1 MDANL
6 KWKTILTIKH
16 DYEPC
21 FLFNNL
27 YSLSIKKL
35 NSHKSKDDNFTIPQQ
50 RGEKREIKIGQNEF
64 MYI

>member
-6 KWKTILTIKH
+6 KWTKILTIKH
-16 DYEPC
+16 DYELC

-35 NSHKSKDDNFTIPQQ
+35 NSHKSEDDNFTIPQK
-50 RGEKREIKIGQNEF
+50 RGKKERD
-64 MYI
+64 